1 MKQQQFLDVVPL
13 AEARSRWHGTID
25 LGAVE
30 VEPVPLAA
38 CLGRVL
44 AQDVLAPGDVPAFDR
59 ANVDGF
65 AVRAED
71 TYGASEGE
79 PRSLR
84 IVGAGVAAGHAAET
98 PVEPGTAVVVATGGP
113 IPRGADAMVM
123 VEDTEVAGDRVHVTA
138 AATPGARLSAAG
150 SDIARGE
157 TLLRAGTPLTAR
169 ETGTLA
175 ACGITEVACHRR
187 VRVAVISTGDEI
199 VAPGEP
205 LALGQVHDA
214 NATLVADTVREMGG
228 EADILGIAPDD
239 EASIRALLEQ
249 ARRDYDLTVLSGGT
263 SKGQGDLSYRVLGEM
278 ASIVVHG
285 VALKPGKPLCLAAW
299 DRKPVAVLPGFPTS
313 AIFTFHT
320 VVAPVLRR
328 LMGRS
333 EEARATVRAT
343 LGQHVRSERGRA
355 EFSLVGLV
363 RSADGVVA
371 YPLGKGSGSVT
382 TFARADGFFEVP
394 ANVEY
399 AAAGDEIRVTLL
411 GHDLTP
417 AALTIVGSHCLGLD
431 AIVGHVFES
440 AGLVKVIAA
449 GSKGGIAAIA
459 AGACDVAPVHLFDP
473 RSGEWNTPFAPE
485 GTRVLRGY
493 GRSQGVAYRPEHAA
507 AFEGDDVEAVLTR
520 SAADP
525 QLRIANRNPGSGTR
539 LLLDALL
546 APHGT
551 PRPAGWTSAYRSHTA
566 VAAAIA
572 QGRADWGV
580 CLQSAAKAAGLS
592 WRPWRDEQYD
602 FLVREDR
609 YENRGVIAFRRALA
623 DARVRARL
631 EALGF
636 RL

>member
-1 MKQQQFLDVVPL
+1 MKQRQFLDVVPL
-13 AEARSRWHGTID
+13 AEAKSRWHGTID
-25 LGAVE
+25 LEAVGAE
-30 VEPVPLAA
+30 RVPLGS

-44 AQDVLAPGDVPAFDR
+44 ADDVLAPGDVPAFDR

-79 PRSLR
+79 PTSLR
-84 IVGAGVAAGHAAET
+84 VVGVGVAAGHAADT
-98 PVEPGTAVVVATGGP
+98 PVTPGTAVVVATGAP

-123 VEDTEVAGDRVHVTA
+123 VEDTEVDGDTVRVTA
-138 AATPGARLSAAG
+138 AAVPGARLSAAG

-175 ACGITEVACHRR
+175 ACGIDAVDCRRR

-228 EADILGIAPDD
+228 DADVLGIAPDD
-239 EASIRALLEQ
+239 EASIRALLER
-249 ARRDYDLTVLSGGT
+249 AKRDYDLTILSGGT
-263 SKGQGDLSYRVLGEM
+263 SKGQGDLSYGVLAGM
-278 ASIVVHG
+278 AEIVVHG

-299 DRKPVAVLPGFPTS
+299 ERKPVAVLPGFPTS
-313 AIFTFHT
+313 AIFTFHA

-355 EFSLVGLV
+355 EFSLLGLV
-363 RSADGVVA
+363 RGTGGLVA

-399 AAAGDEIRVTLL
+399 ADAGDEVTVTLL
-411 GHDLTP
+411 GHDVTP
-417 AALTIVGSHCLGLD
+417 AVLTVVGSHCLGLD
-431 AIVGHVFES
+431 TIVGHVFDA

-449 GSKGGIAAIA
+449 GSKGGIAAIG
-459 AGACDVAPVHLFDP
+459 AGACDVAPVHLLDP
-473 RSGEWNTPFAPE
+473 ETETWNAPFAPD

-493 GRSQGVAYRPEHAA
+493 GRSQGVAYRGAHAA
-507 AFEGDDVEAVLTR
+507 HFEGDDVEAAMQKA
-520 SAADP
+520 AADP
-525 QLRIANRNPGSGTR
+525 ALRIANRNPGSGTR
-539 LLLDALL
+539 LLVDQLL
-546 APHGT
+546 A
-551 PRPAGWTSAYRSHTA
+551 S
-566 VAAAIA
+566 
-572 QGRADWGV
+572 
-580 CLQSAAKAAGLS
+580 
-592 WRPWRDEQYD
+592 
-602 FLVREDR
+602 
-609 YENRGVIAFRRALA
+609 
-623 DARVRARL
+623 
-631 EALGF
+631 
-636 RL
+636 